1 MDLAIAGRRPTPEG
15 AGSTPGT
22 ATVRRLWS
30 AEDLIRLV
38 LAVGTGGIVLVV
50 SWYVCSGDASFN
62 LQFGPLDVAVAGLVV
77 AGLGNV
83 MWLLRGRR
91 AVGERRRALLPD
103 PVIAA
108 VIGSVGETRRRLTG
122 SGVDEIRSA
131 GVEQELLVAG
141 EGLVRF
147 HRSGC
152 ALAAGRTWTISTRQE
167 HEDAGRLPCGVC
179 KP

>member
-1 MDLAIAGRRPTPEG
+1 MSLVMAGRRAASGRER
-15 AGSTPGT
+15 S
-22 ATVRRLWS
+22 ATTSPRALWG

-38 LAVGTGGIVLVV
+38 LTLGVGAIVVVV

-62 LQFGPLDVAVAGLVV
+62 RQIGPLDAAVGGMVF

-91 AVGERRRALLPD
+91 ALGERRRMLLSD
-103 PVIAA
+103 VA
-108 VIGSVGETRRRLTG
+108 SVAIKTPSAMTG
-122 SGVDEIRSA
+122 SSVILSVPDDADRF
-131 GVEQELLVAG
+131 VAG

-147 HRSGC
+147 HRASCPLASGREW
-152 ALAAGRTWTISTRQE
+152 AAATRLE
-167 HEDAGRLPCGVC
+167 HAGLGRLPCGVC